1 MTALL
6 GAHPG
11 TWTTTADDPCPS
23 RTSQVVTS
31 AGHALRLR
39 ADPGPVTLIHLCAGP
54 SMSRVREWRVAAGEG
69 VDAEL
74 PVLRVGNRLA
84 LTAAALRR
92 QQDARLT
99 VDAVLESGSVLH
111 FDTRLTTPATHP

>member
-1 MTALL
+1 
-6 GAHPG
+6 
-11 TWTTTADDPCPS
+11 
-23 RTSQVVTS
+23 
-31 AGHALRLR
+31 
-39 ADPGPVTLIHLCAGP
+39 
-54 SMSRVREWRVAAGEG
+54 MSRVREWRVAAGEG